1 MRGVIFDL
9 DGTLIDSLDDIAD
22 AMDHVLDGLG
32 LPRRTRDEY
41 ERFIGEGARLLV
53 RRSVGGRADLEDEA
67 FAAFRARYSS
77 RLLVSTRPYP
87 GVEEL
92 LASLAARGAP
102 TAVLS
107 NKPHDAT
114 VKIVRALFPDHPF
127 VLVLGHR
134 EDTPRKPDPTSA
146 FEIARAMGLA
156 PRDVLFVGDTAVDLA
171 TARAAGMI
179 PIGVLWG
186 MRSRE
191 ELEAAGA
198 AHLIAEPGELARLLD
213 A

>member
-1 MRGVIFDL
+1 MIFDL

-156 PRDVLFVGDTAVDLA
+156 PRDVLFVGDTAVDVA
-171 TARAAGMI
+171 TARAAGMV

-198 AHLIAEPGELARLLD
+198 THLIAEPGELARLLD